1 MHIVAN
7 DREFDIDENTSLLQA
22 LQQQGVAANFSCRN
36 GNCGLC
42 EAHLNDGR
50 VWLDDRKQL
59 IDAPTTLL
67 LCRAFARCDLNL
79 KIDIASRAVSRYC
92 RVLRVEKI
100 ADGYRVEI
108 QSPAGK
114 IPVLLADDFV
124 QLEGNT
130 TARLLRPLV
139 TPSENS
145 QRKLILDLRD
155 DDVEW
160 LEAINKGGIRIQLPA

>member
-36 GNCGLC
+36 GN
-42 EAHLNDGR
+42 
-50 VWLDDRKQL
+50 
-59 IDAPTTLL
+59 
-67 LCRAFARCDLNL
+67 CRAFARCDLNL